1 MPDYTPPA
9 PKSERI
15 LNAAEEL
22 FALHGFDGVTLRRI
36 ATAAEVD
43 VALLNYH
50 FGVKKKLF
58 EAVFLRRAE
67 ILNEARLNALLEAK
81 AGSGGQPSLQ
91 QIVSAFLRPIQHF
104 QLTGD
109 QGWRNYLAL
118 VAWVNSSSVWG
129 EEMMHKSFDPFVSR
143 FIEALKKNMPDAD
156 PQRVYW
162 AYQFLSGALTL
173 TLAQTGRIDRL
184 SDGLCR
190 ESNLET
196 AYDLMI
202 PFVVAGFRKLCLE
215 QFESGT

>member
-9 PKSERI
+9 RKSERI

-22 FALHGFDGVTLRRI
+22 FALRGFDGVTLRAI
-36 ATAAEVD
+36 ATAAGVD

-67 ILNEARLNALLEAK
+67 ILNEARLNALLEAE
-81 AGSGGQPSLQ
+81 ASSGGRPSLE
-91 QIVSAFLRPIQHF
+91 QIVSAFLRPIQRF

-109 QGWRNYLAL
+109 EGWRNYLAL
-118 VAWVNSSSVWG
+118 VGWVNSSSVWG
-129 EEMMHKSFDPFVSR
+129 EEMMHKSFDPLVAR

-156 PQRVYW
+156 PQRIYW
-162 AYQFLSGALTL
+162 AYQFFSGALTL
-173 TLAQTGRIDRL
+173 TLAQTGRIGKL

-190 ESNLET
+190 ESDLET